1 MLNKSLRL
9 YFLGGVGEIGKNMTA
24 IEYGDHI
31 IIVDCGSS
39 FPPEDMPGVDL
50 LIPDISYIIENKHK
64 IKGIVL
70 THGHEDH
77 IGSMPFLLK
86 ELGSTVPVY
95 GSKLTLAFL
104 EHKTEEYKIK
114 KVKSVCVND
123 GDTVNI
129 GCFNVEFIKVSHSI
143 SGAFALS
150 INTPSGII
158 FHTGDYKIDYTPIDG
173 KMTNLARIA
182 EIGKKGVLLMLSES
196 TNVER
201 EGYTMSETTVGKSFD
216 KLFSQNIGKRIIIAT
231 FSSNIHRLQQI
242 LDLADKYGR
251 KIAFNGRSM
260 LNSLEMATKIGELHY
275 KAEDI
280 VDIDKVSKLPP
291 ERVVII
297 STGAQGEPM
306 SALARM
312 ASGETNS
319 KITVGP
325 MDTVIVSASPIPGN
339 ERLIYNVINN
349 LYKKGAS
356 VVYGALEEVHVSG
369 HACKEEIKLMLS
381 LVKPRFLIP
390 VHGEYRHLKQ
400 QAELA
405 ESLGIRQANILIP
418 CIGACVNVKK
428 NGIAIEKTVEA
439 GNMFV
444 DGYVIG
450 DADSSVIKDRLNLGE
465 NGFLITII
473 KVSSKDNRMIG
484 EPDIITRGIHALEKS
499 TEQLKDIVIETFLS
513 SDYTGEENNQQLK
526 ADIRKDVRKWLL
538 NNTLQ
543 RPMILPII
551 INV

>member
-1 MLNKSLRL
+1 MNKELKL
-9 YFLGGVGEIGKNMTA
+9 CFLGGVGEIGKNMTA

-39 FPPEDMPGVDL
+39 FPPDEMPGVDL
-50 LIPDISYIIENKHK
+50 LIPDLNYVIQNKHK

-86 ELGSTVPVY
+86 ELGTNIPVY
-95 GSKLTLAFL
+95 GSRLTLAFL
-104 EHKTEEYKIK
+104 EHKTNEYKIK
-114 KVKSVCVND
+114 NVKTVCVKG

-150 INTPSGII
+150 INTPTGVI

-173 KMTNLARIA
+173 EMTNLARIA

-216 KLFSQNIGKRIIIAT
+216 KLFSQNVNKRIIISS

-242 LDLADKYGR
+242 LDIAKKYNR
-251 KIAFNGRSM
+251 KVAFNGRSM
-260 LNSLEMATKIGELHY
+260 LNSLEMATKIGELKY
-275 KAEDI
+275 NVEDI
-280 VDIDKVSKLPP
+280 VDIEKISKLPP
-291 ERVVII
+291 ERVVVI

-312 ASGETNS
+312 ASGEANN
-319 KITVGP
+319 KVIIGEK
-325 MDTVIVSASPIPGN
+325 DTVIISAMPIPGN
-339 ERLIYNVINN
+339 ERLVYNVINN
-349 LYKKGAS
+349 LYKRGAS

-381 LVKPRFLIP
+381 LVRPKYLIP
-390 VHGEYRHLKQ
+390 IHGEYRHLKQ

-405 ESLGIRQANILIP
+405 ESLGIKTANILLP
-418 CIGACVNVKK
+418 CIGACVGVKK
-428 NGIAIEKTVEA
+428 SGIYVKQIVEA

-465 NGFLITII
+465 NGFLITILKI
-473 KVSSKDNRMIG
+473 SAKDNTIIG

-499 TEQLKDIVIETFLS
+499 TEQLKDVVVS
-513 SDYTGEENNQQLK
+513 SFKNGNYGGEESNQQLK
-526 ADIRKDVRKWLL
+526 LDLRRDIRKWLL

-551 INV
+551 ITV